1 MRDNILRL
9 LYSGTTT
16 LYEFQWDTMRTAPL
30 LSLITQGEID
40 QLNKIILSPKYS
52 GNNNLKTKKIDE
64 IMNFRGFK
72 RFAGGTNRLVYE
84 HDSAPNAVFKIAID
98 MVGIN
103 DNPAEYKNQQYLKP
117 YCTKVFECS
126 PCGTIASFEKVE
138 RITSYEEFYSIAEDY
153 FYIISSMII
162 GKYVMDDIGA
172 DYFMNVGIRKGCHPV
187 ILDFPYMFELD
198 GKKLECHTVLNDG
211 TVCRGDIDYDEGFN
225 KLVCKKCGTVF
236 RARDLAKHVRSW
248 TFSEDGGSIMKVQ
261 LMKGDKVIKTI
272 NDGGSVTHVNK
283 RNVGRVRNNDIVV
296 NIIRNNNISETSTE
310 EKKIESSAK
319 TSTDTQRVNTKLVTV
334 VLNDSKDPI
343 KATVEPYT
351 ENKIRFAEC
360 DTGDI
365 KVSKVAVSD
374 TEEEKEEETTPVE
387 ETAATTTSDEDDS
400 KEDEKDKE
408 ESVSIIVEDNE
419 NENMVDA
426 ISFVEEEEIKTPY
439 EIAVE
444 NGFSGTEE
452 EFLTSIGKDKE
463 KDDKKKIDQKLIE
476 KRTIKFT
483 DKKPEDKEFE
493 SDYVYLVKKEDSDID
508 IEVYDDNVSD
518 FSFIDLT
525 LFDVF
530 VRIDDEEDDSKYKI
544 YTIYYDDGEW
554 FVKEESDYIIKGKEE
569 EEKEV
574 KIEEEVDED
583 LEFLKK
589 SSRRLSLDD

>member
-1 MRDNILRL
+1 
-9 LYSGTTT
+9 
-16 LYEFQWDTMRTAPL
+16 
-30 LSLITQGEID
+30 
-40 QLNKIILSPKYS
+40 
-52 GNNNLKTKKIDE
+52 
-64 IMNFRGFK
+64 
-72 RFAGGTNRLVYE
+72 
-84 HDSAPNAVFKIAID
+84 
-98 MVGIN
+98 
-103 DNPAEYKNQQYLKP
+103 
-117 YCTKVFECS
+117 
-126 PCGTIASFEKVE
+126 
-138 RITSYEEFYSIAEDY
+138 
-153 FYIISSMII
+153 
-162 GKYVMDDIGA
+162 MDDIGA

-272 NDGGSVTHVNK
+272 NDGGSVTHVNR

-351 ENKIRFAEC
+351 ENKIPFVEC

-387 ETAATTTSDEDDS
+387 ETAAATTSDEDDS

-476 KRTIKFT
+476 KRTIKFV

-554 FVKEESDYIIKGKEE
+554 FVKEESDYIIKEKEE